1 MKIFTLSLAL
11 LVGALSLS
19 SCATIF
25 TGTKDSITFD
35 STPEGAK
42 VIQKGIE
49 KCITPCTI
57 DVPRSLS
64 KQMVEIKK
72 EGYEVKELK
81 LEKNFNAISL
91 VNILFGG
98 IIGFGIDLGTG
109 AFVKYDQKSHH
120 VELTP
125 QK

>member
-72 EGYEVKELK
+72 ALQKQG
-81 LEKNFNAISL
+81 FFGIA
-91 VNILFGG
+91 NILFGG

-120 VELTP
+120 VELTA